1 VKRRVLRVLAQARRR
16 GRGLARLRA
25 TRRAVGKTALAIGL
39 SLLGVALWRSRLLSP
54 DPTLLLRDRN
64 GRFLG
69 EVSAQGATAEF
80 GYWPLEAVPP
90 RVAAA
95 TLLIEDRRFRSHPG
109 VDPLALGR
117 AAVQNLRQ
125 QKRTSGASTLAMQVA
140 RMQHPGSRT
149 YGRKALEALSAIFMT
164 AFHGRDAVLTH
175 YLRLVPYGNRIHGI
189 GYAARRYL
197 DKPVEDL
204 SWAETAFLC
213 AIPQAPAQMNP
224 FTPGGRE
231 RAVRRGERILD
242 LLLEGGRLGRDEH
255 ALARAQILTLRVP
268 PVEERPRASLHFV
281 LRFEEWLKDPA
292 RRQRLG
298 AHPLLETSL
307 DLDLQEEAQ
316 DLALRTVRGFEAQ
329 GAGNAALV
337 LADRATGEILAWVG
351 STDYFDAAHAGAI
364 DYARVPRS
372 PGSALKPFL
381 YALALERR
389 TITPATIL
397 DDLDRGPGGI
407 TNADDLYL
415 GPLLPRVALANSR
428 NVPAAELLDQVGLD
442 EGYAFLRDLGLHEG
456 QVPARRLGLGLAI
469 GGLNVTLER
478 LVRAYSVLAG
488 EGRLFGLVAVKG
500 EPAERRRLLSE
511 DTARQV
517 NLFLSDP
524 QARLPTFARMG
535 SLEYPFPAA
544 VKTGTSSRYRDAW
557 AVAFT
562 TRYLVG
568 VWVGDPDFR
577 PMNRIS
583 GYQSAAALAQR
594 LLLRLHPGEAQGLH
608 DLTFPQPRGHLPV
621 RLCALTGA
629 RATEACD
636 RVAVEWLRPGEEPR
650 HECRAHVRLLVDT
663 RTGRP
668 ATQKTPRVFVEP
680 RTFVDLEPRYAAWA
694 EAALLPRPP
703 MDDAPVLSFAS
714 ARPTVRVSFT
724 SPADGLRLLRDP
736 ETPAGNATLSLAAV
750 VDPEGAEV
758 VFYVDGAP
766 FAVVGPPYR
775 TRWPL
780 APGEHVFEAR
790 VPRAR
795 AVAPRV
801 RVLVQ

>member
-1 VKRRVLRVLAQARRR
+1 MKPQF
-16 GRGLARLRA
+16 
-25 TRRAVGKTALAIGL
+25 RRAAAKAGVGVALA
-39 SLLGVALWRSRLLSP
+39 LLGVALWRSRLVSP

-69 EVSAQGATAEF
+69 EVSAEGKDAEF
-80 GYWPLEAVPP
+80 GYWPLEKIPE
-90 RVAAA
+90 RVAQA

-109 VDPLALGR
+109 VDPVALGR
-117 AAVQNLRQ
+117 AAVQNLGQGR
-125 QKRTSGASTLAMQVA
+125 RISGASTLAMQVA
-140 RMQHPGSRT
+140 RMQNPGART
-149 YGRKALEALSAIFMT
+149 YGRKAMEALSAVFMT
-164 AFHGRDAVLTH
+164 AFHGREAVLAH

-189 GYAARRYL
+189 AYAARRYL

-224 FTPGGRE
+224 FAPSGRE

-242 LLLEGGRLGRDEH
+242 LLEEAERITSDEH
-255 ALARAQILTLRVP
+255 ALARAQILSLRIP
-268 PVEERPRASLHFV
+268 PVEERPRAALHFV
-281 LRFEEWLKDPA
+281 LRFEEWLKTPGQ
-292 RRQRLG
+292 RERLG

-307 DLDLQEEAQ
+307 DLELQQEAQ
-316 DLALRTVRGFEAQ
+316 DLALQTVRGFAAQ

-337 LADRATGEILAWVG
+337 LASRQTSEILAWVG

-372 PGSALKPFL
+372 PGSALKPFV

-389 TITPATIL
+389 AASPATIL
-397 DDLDRGPGGI
+397 DDLERGPGGI

-456 QVPARRLGLGLAI
+456 RVPARRLGLGLAI
-469 GGLNVTLER
+469 GGLNVTLES

-488 EGRLFGLVAVKG
+488 DGRLSGLVAVKG
-500 EPAERRRLLSE
+500 EQAEGKRLLSE

-517 NLFLSDP
+517 TLFLSDP

-535 SLEYPFPAA
+535 SLEYPFPVA
-544 VKTGTSSRYRDAW
+544 VKTGTSSRFRDAW

-562 TRYLVG
+562 TRYVVG

-594 LLLRLHPGEAQGLH
+594 LLLRLHASEAQGLH
-608 DLTFPQPRGHLPV
+608 DLTFPPPRGHAPV
-621 RLCALTGA
+621 RLCSLSGA
-629 RATEACD
+629 RATDACD
-636 RVAVEWLRPGEEPR
+636 RVVVEWLRPSDEPR
-650 HECRAHVRLLVDT
+650 HECAVHVRLLVDT
-663 RTGRP
+663 RDGRP
-668 ATQKTPRVFVEP
+668 ATRKTPRAFVEP
-680 RTFVDLEPRYAAWA
+680 RTFVDLGPRYAAWA
-694 EAALLPRPP
+694 DAAGLPRPP
-703 MDDAPVLSFAS
+703 ADQAPVLRFAS
-714 ARPTVRVSFT
+714 WSPAVRVSFT
-724 SPADGLRLLRDP
+724 SPSDGLRLLRDP
-736 ETPAGNATLSLAAV
+736 ETPAGLATLSLAAV
-750 VDPEGAEV
+750 VDPPGADL
-758 VFYVDGAP
+758 VFSVDGVP
-766 FAVVGPPYR
+766 FATVAPPYR
-775 TRWPL
+775 ARWPL
-780 APGEHVFEAR
+780 VPGEHVFEAR
-790 VPRAR
+790 VPRAQ
-795 AVAPRV
+795 AAAPRV
-801 RVLVQ
+801 RVLVE

>member
-1 VKRRVLRVLAQARRR
+1 MKRRVLRVVVRARRR
-16 GRGLARLRA
+16 GRGLLRLRA
-25 TRRAVGKTALAIGL
+25 TRRLAAKTGLTIGL
-39 SLLGVALWRSRLLSP
+39 ALLGVALWRSRLVSP
-54 DPTLLLRDRN
+54 DPTVLLRDRS

-69 EVSAQGATAEF
+69 EVSARGPDAEF
-80 GYWPLEAVPP
+80 GYWPVDVVPP

-95 TLLIEDRRFRSHPG
+95 TLLIEDRRFRLHPG

-117 AAVQNLRQ
+117 AAVQNLRR
-125 QKRTSGASTLAMQVA
+125 QKRISGASTLAMQVA
-140 RMQHPGSRT
+140 RMQNPGSRT
-149 YGRKALEALSAIFMT
+149 YGRKVLEVASAVFMT
-164 AFHGRDAVLTH
+164 AFHGRAAVLTH

-189 GYAARRYL
+189 AYAARRYL

-224 FTPGGRE
+224 FTPRGRE
-231 RAVRRGERILD
+231 RAMRRGERILD
-242 LLLEGGRLGRDEH
+242 LLLEAGKLTRDEH
-255 ALARAQILTLRVP
+255 ALGRAQILTLRIP

-298 AHPLLETSL
+298 AHPLVETSL
-307 DLDLQEEAQ
+307 DLDLQEQAQ

-381 YALALERR
+381 FALALERR

-428 NVPAAELLDQVGLD
+428 NVPAAELLDQIGLD

-456 QVPARRLGLGLAI
+456 RVPARRLGLGLAI

-478 LVRAYSVLAG
+478 LVRAYSVLSG
-488 EGRLFGLVAVKG
+488 EGRLSDLVAVKG
-500 EPAERRRLLSE
+500 EHAPQRRLLSE

-544 VKTGTSSRYRDAW
+544 VKTGTSSRFRDAW

-562 TRYLVG
+562 TRYVLG

-594 LLLRLHPGEAQGLH
+594 LLLLLHGNEAQGLH
-608 DLTFPQPRGHLPV
+608 DLTFPPPRGHRPV

-636 RVAVEWLRPGEEPR
+636 RVAVEWLRAGDEPR
-650 HECRAHVRLLVDT
+650 HECHTHLRLLVDT

-668 ATQKTPRVFVEP
+668 ATRETPGVFVEP
-680 RTFVDLEPRYAAWA
+680 RTFVDLAPRYAAWA
-694 EAALLPRPP
+694 DSAGLPRPP
-703 MDDAPVLSFAS
+703 LDEAPLLRFAS
-714 ARPTVRVSFT
+714 FRPAVRVSFT
-724 SPADGLRLLRDP
+724 SPSDGLRLLRDP

-750 VDPEGAEV
+750 VDPPGEEV
-758 VFYVDGAP
+758 VFYVDGVP
-766 FAVVGPPYR
+766 FATVAPPYK

-780 APGEHVFEAR
+780 APGEHIFEAR

-795 AVAPRV
+795 ATAPRV